1 MDSIGK
7 HKEKTMTQPSEKRT
21 SQRIQVEVP
30 VYLGQAKAV
39 TRDISWAGIFFL
51 TDQTFFQGGALNFS
65 LDLSYALPGKP
76 IRLDCQGEVIRI
88 EPFGEKFGIAA
99 KINDFKYLH

>member
-1 MDSIGK
+1 MI
-7 HKEKTMTQPSEKRT
+7 QPSEKRT

-30 VYLGQAKAV
+30 VYIGQAKAV
-39 TRDISWAGIFFL
+39 TRDISWARIFFL

-88 EPFGEKFGIAA
+88 EQFCEKFGIAA
-99 KINDFKYLH
+99 KINDFQYLH